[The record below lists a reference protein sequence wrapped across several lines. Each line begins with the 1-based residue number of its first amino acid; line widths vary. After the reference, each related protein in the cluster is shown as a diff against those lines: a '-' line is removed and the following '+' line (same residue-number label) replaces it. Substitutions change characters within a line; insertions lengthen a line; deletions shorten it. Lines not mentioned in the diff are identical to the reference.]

1 MDRNKERRQ
10 RNRKSRNDF
19 PFMLSRGKIDLE
31 GHYDLLIPKS
41 SKLTTDKASKTLKKL
56 IEKKFTKKNV

>member
-1 MDRNKERRQ
+1 
-10 RNRKSRNDF
+10 
-19 PFMLSRGKIDLE
+19 MLSRGKIDLE